1 MLDFRK
7 AVKRYMQISMIDDK
21 NILVRMPT
29 KAVFEKLMAMES
41 LMKSLDLDNLDAV
54 DQIYSIASEI
64 LSNNM
69 KGEYISTEYIAELMD
84 IEDITLLMQS
94 YIAFCTG
101 QAASPNLES
110 PHSQTQEAQGMEEN
124 TTVPQNGND

>member
-54 DQIYSIASEI
+54 DQIYSS
-64 LSNNM
+64 LQKS
-69 KGEYISTEYIAELMD
+69 
-84 IEDITLLMQS
+84 
-94 YIAFCTG
+94 C
-101 QAASPNLES
+101 
-110 PHSQTQEAQGMEEN
+110 QTI
-124 TTVPQNGND
+124 